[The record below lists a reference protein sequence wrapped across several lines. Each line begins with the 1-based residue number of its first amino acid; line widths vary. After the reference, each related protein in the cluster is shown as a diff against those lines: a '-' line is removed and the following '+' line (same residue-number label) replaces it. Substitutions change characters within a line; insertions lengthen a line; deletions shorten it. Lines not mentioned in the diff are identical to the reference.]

1 MAEEESAAAQP
12 SAPAQGNS
20 KLLIVL
26 IGLIVVLIL
35 AIGGAVAYYITT
47 QNASSSN
54 QEQGNGKKA
63 KNDFEVT
70 GQLYKAAVEN
80 QVLNIMTA
88 RGKSKLMKL
97 SFTIKS
103 SAPSIQAVLDSN
115 KEEVVDEVIRLITAR
130 SAEELQTVGGKELLK
145 EELLQVINT
154 ILNQSGAEEYPIDS
168 VKKIFFTSFVIK

>member
-1 MAEEESAAAQP
+1 
-12 SAPAQGNS
+12 
-20 KLLIVL
+20 
-26 IGLIVVLIL
+26 
-35 AIGGAVAYYITT
+35 
-47 QNASSSN
+47 
-54 QEQGNGKKA
+54 
-63 KNDFEVT
+63 
-70 GQLYKAAVEN
+70 
-80 QVLNIMTA
+80 MTA

-103 SAPSIQAVLDSN
+103 TSPNIQAVLDSN
-115 KEEVVDEVIRLITAR
+115 KEEVIDEVIRLITAR

>member
-1 MAEEESAAAQP
+1 MAEETTQ
-12 SAPAQGNS
+12 APAPAPANN
-20 KLLIVL
+20 KLMIIL
-26 IGLIVVLIL
+26 IGLIVILIL
-35 AIGGAVAYYITT
+35 AVGGGVAYYVTT
-47 QNASSSN
+47 QNSSGDNTQS
-54 QEQGNGKKA
+54 
-63 KNDFEVT
+63 KNDTKSKSDFEVT
-70 GQLYKAAVEN
+70 GELFKAAVDN

-103 SAPSIQAVLDSN
+103 TSPNIQAVLDSN
-115 KEEVVDEVIRLITAR
+115 KEEVIDEVIRLITAR